1 MGVLAHRLHS
11 LTANLRGE
19 HRPQPVPPK
28 PHGLVTNVDPPL
40 VEEIFHIPKGQ
51 REFHVHHHDEA
62 DHLGR

>member
-1 MGVLAHRLHS
+1 
-11 LTANLRGE
+11 
-19 HRPQPVPPK
+19 
-28 PHGLVTNVDPPL
+28 